1 MSGHG
6 QAPQAHPLRVPLL
19 RLPHGADLPLPHY
32 ASAGAAGLDIPAAIA
47 ADDKI
52 TLRMGERAL
61 VATGFALQLPIGY
74 EAQVRSRSGLAIRH
88 GITVLQGIGTVDA
101 DFRGEV
107 MVALINLGQHPFDIV
122 RGMRI
127 AQLVVAPVTPV
138 AWVEV
143 ADLSPSE
150 RGGGGFGSTGSTGRG
165 AYPGR
170 D

>member
-1 MSGHG
+1 M
-6 QAPQAHPLRVPLL
+6 PE
-19 RLPHGADLPLPHY
+19 DE
-32 ASAGAAGLDIPAAIA
+32 
-47 ADDKI
+47 KI

-61 VATGFALQLPIGY
+61 VATGFALQLPNGY

-88 GITVLQGIGTVDA
+88 GIVVLQGIGTVDA
-101 DFRGEV
+101 DYRGEV

-138 AWVEV
+138 IWTEV
-143 ADLSPSE
+143 ADLSPSV

-165 AYPGR
+165 ALPER
-170 D
+170 DEL